1 MDGLPG
7 SGRQSAEVAAR
18 THTAD
23 EDALVERVPG
33 HSDLVAQDGP
43 ACERTTRIDGN
54 HAHRLLAI
62 PDHLHQRISER
73 ALARAGRSGQANQV
87 GVAGMRLQ
95 FGDQVAGL
103 RITIFCQA
111 DGPRQRPDIAGKQGA
126 GQAHTQLIVRQCGGK
141 AFAVKSEPRSTVTV
155 GPLLGAATGFTT
167 ALKKVCSQ
175 MTVALAFPPEPSRIS
190 VWVTRCGLAGPA
202 LAFKP
207 AACSSAVTMPAGV
220 GAP

>member
-7 SGRQSAEVAAR
+7 GGGQSTEVAAR
-18 THTAD
+18 THAAN

-33 HSDLVAQDGP
+33 HPDPIAQDRP
-43 ACERTTRIDGN
+43 ARERTARIDGY
-54 HAHRLLAI
+54 HSHRLLAI
-62 PDHLHQRISER
+62 PDHLHQCIGQR
-73 ALARAGRSGQANQV
+73 ALSRTGRSGQANQV

-95 FGDQVAGL
+95 LGDQIAGL
-103 RITIFCQA
+103 GITIFCQA
-111 DGPRQRPDIAGKQGA
+111 DGPRQRPDIAGTQGA

-141 AFAVKSEPRSTVTV
+141 AFAVKSEPSSTVTV